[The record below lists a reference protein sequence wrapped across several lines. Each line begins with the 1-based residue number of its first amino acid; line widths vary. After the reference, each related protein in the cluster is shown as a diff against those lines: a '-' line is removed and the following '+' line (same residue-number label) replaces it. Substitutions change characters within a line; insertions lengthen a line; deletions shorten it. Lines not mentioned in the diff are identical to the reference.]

1 MTFLRSPGTGHRH
14 GRDRRAAVV
23 PAPDGRARFTG
34 GAAPTAA
41 VVGGGIAGLAAA
53 TLLAERGVRVTLH
66 ESEPSLGGRLSGR
79 PTELADGTT
88 VTMSRGFHAFFRQYY
103 NLRGLLRR
111 VDPGLDSLTRL
122 PDYPCGTAPASTT
135 ASPGCRAPRPSAPW
149 DSSHSAPRSACGT
162 WPG

>member
-1 MTFLRSPGTGHRH
+1 M
-14 GRDRRAAVV
+14 
-23 PAPDGRARFTG
+23 
-34 GAAPTAA
+34 A
-41 VVGGGIAGLAAA
+41 VVGGGIAGIAAA

-66 ESEPSLGGRLSGR
+66 ESEPGLGGRLSGWS
-79 PTELADGTT
+79 TELADGTT

-122 PDYPCGTAPASTT
+122 PTTRCATAPASTT
-135 ASPGCRAPRPSAPW
+135 VSPGSRAPHPSAPW
-149 DSSHSAPRSACGT
+149 DSSRSAPPSAYAT